1 METSF
6 LPLLFGGDIN
16 VYSMARAF
24 HEAYGIR
31 SAAYGK
37 FPTGPCY
44 QSDIIDYRPC
54 RDIES
59 DAVFVEKVTAF
70 AREHG
75 DKTVLCIGCG
85 DSYVKLA
92 AVVNRLGQI
101 QGVYQVRRASG

>member
-31 SAAYGK
+31 STAYGK

-59 DAVFVEKVTAF
+59 DAVFVEKEGGLHQFSAP
-70 AREHG
+70 RKE
-75 DKTVLCIGCG
+75 I
-85 DSYVKLA
+85 SYQAPSPAVSGVRLA
-92 AVVNRLGQI
+92 W
-101 QGVYQVRRASG
+101 

>member
-1 METSF
+1 MIMEHTF
-6 LPLLFGGDIN
+6 QPLLFGGDIN

-31 SAAYGK
+31 STAYGK

-70 AREHG
+70 AHEHR
-75 DKTVLCIGCG
+75 DKTVLCFG
-85 DSYVKLA
+85 
-92 AVVNRLGQI
+92 
-101 QGVYQVRRASG
+101 